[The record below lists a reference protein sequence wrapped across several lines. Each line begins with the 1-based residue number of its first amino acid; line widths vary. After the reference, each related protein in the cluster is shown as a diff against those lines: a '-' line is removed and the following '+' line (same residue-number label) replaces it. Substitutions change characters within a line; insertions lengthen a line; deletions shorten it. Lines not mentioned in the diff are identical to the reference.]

1 MSTDTATTTKPR
13 FSVTIRDEEKNHAL
27 TVEYDSEL
35 NFRRSLVKL
44 ANVIGTFGLE
54 RVLKLGEEFVNKTEF
69 AEKTT

>member
-1 MSTDTATTTKPR
+1 MT
-13 FSVTIRDEEKNHAL
+13 FRDEERNASL
-27 TVEYDSEL
+27 TVEYDREMD
-35 NFRRSLVKL
+35 FRRSLVKL

>member
-1 MSTDTATTTKPR
+1 MSAETPEAKPR
-13 FSVTIRDEEKNHAL
+13 FSVTFRDEERNASL
-27 TVEYDSEL
+27 TVEYDREMD
-35 NFRRSLVKL
+35 FRRSLVKL